1 MTSAKSNEAR
11 ARRLARR
18 LGMYVTK
25 SRQQISIDNLGD
37 FMLVEAARNFV
48 VGGSRFDWTA
58 DDIIDYCRKL
68 EASEE

>member
-1 MTSAKSNEAR
+1 
-11 ARRLARR
+11 
-18 LGMYVTK
+18 MYVTK

-37 FMLVEAARNFV
+37 FMLVDAARNFV